1 MNKKLYLLIFISF
14 FSFLLSY
21 SQESINKEKEIK
33 KLLKESGRYFLDL
46 KNEKSLE
53 SANKALE
60 LSLLQNNDELS
71 AKCYNLIG
79 LNFADFSD
87 IDKAIEFYSKGL
99 ILANKTSNDTI
110 KSWLN
115 NNIANAYSFY
125 DVDINKG
132 VEHYKKS
139 LAYSEKLQD
148 EYEIVFT
155 KLNLVTALFKL
166 ENYQN
171 GIGYLNEV
179 KEYVDREGDV
189 EANITLNT
197 LYGNYYNAINEDEK
211 SEQFY
216 LKTVEFCKKNEVGFI
231 NSHVLNAYKTISDFF
246 LKKKNFTKAYEFL
259 HKQDSLKQIVY
270 NEEKLKSV
278 NILGNEIEKQETNR
292 KIEKIEAERL
302 IQEQK
307 IKNSRFIV
315 ILFVI
320 IFSILLLLI
329 LSLYRNNSLRKK
341 SNQELTEANRQL
353 KIAKD
358 KAEEALNVKSQFIS
372 TVSHEL
378 RTPLYGVIGTTDII
392 EEEHIELANSPHLKA
407 LKFSANYLLALVNDI
422 LKVYKIEENKV
433 VLENNLFH
441 LSDKLE
447 TIKDSLET
455 ISRKNNNKIII
466 DVAPEIPEF
475 LIGDNTRLSQIIINL
490 LSNSLKFTNN
500 GTVTIKVDL
509 NEKIDG
515 DYYLNFLVADTGVGI
530 PKKFQD
536 TVFDKFVQIERKE
549 DDYQGTGLGLTIVK
563 KLVELFNGTITLESE
578 ENVGTK
584 INFVIPF
591 KSGESKKEEI
601 IKESEVDLSESIPYR
616 ILVVEDNKINQVVT
630 RRLLENHKFT
640 CEIVD
645 DGYAAIDILEKE
657 SFDAILMDINM
668 PKINGFETSKI
679 IRQKGNTIPIIAVTA
694 FDRQEIEEKAKNA
707 QIDDIIVKPFDSAK
721 LFEVIRQLINK

>member
-1 MNKKLYLLIFISF
+1 MNKKVFLLYLFSF
-14 FSFLLSY
+14 FLFVVGY
-21 SQESINKEKEIK
+21 SQESANKEKEIK

-46 KNEKSLE
+46 KNDKSLE

-60 LSLLQNNDELS
+60 LSLLEKNDELC

-79 LNFADFSD
+79 LNFADFSN
-87 IDKAIEFYSKGL
+87 IDRAIDFYTRGL
-99 ILANKTSNDTI
+99 ECANKTSNDTI
-110 KSWLN
+110 KNWLN
-115 NNIANAYSFY
+115 NNIANAYTFH
-125 DVDINKG
+125 DIDINRG

-139 LAYSEKLQD
+139 LVYSEKLKD
-148 EYEIVFT
+148 EYEIAFT

-166 ENYQN
+166 KNFQN
-171 GIGYLNEV
+171 GIDYLNQV
-179 KEYVDREGDV
+179 KNYVDKEGDV

-197 LYGNYYNAINEDEK
+197 LYGNYYNYLNEDDKAELY
-211 SEQFY
+211 Y
-216 LKTVEFCKKNEVGFI
+216 LKTYDFCKKNDVNFI
-231 NSHVLNAYKTISDFF
+231 NSHVLNAYKTISDFY
-246 LKKKNFTKAYEFL
+246 LKRKDYTKAYEFL

-270 NEEKLKSV
+270 NEDKLKNVSIV
-278 NILGNEIEKQETNR
+278 GNEIEKQEANR
-292 KIEKIEAERL
+292 KIERIEAERL
-302 IQEQK
+302 IQDQK

-320 IFSILLLLI
+320 IFSILLLLV
-329 LSLYRNNSLRKK
+329 LSLYRNNRLRKK
-341 SNQELTEANRQL
+341 SNQDLTEANRQL
-353 KIAKD
+353 KIAKE
-358 KAEEALNVKSQFIS
+358 KAEEALNIKSQFIS

-441 LSDKLE
+441 LKDKLE

-455 ISRKNNNKIII
+455 ISRNNNNKILI
-466 DVAPEIPEF
+466 DVSPKVPEF

-500 GTVTIKVDL
+500 GIVNLKVDL
-509 NEKIDG
+509 KEKVD
-515 DYYLNFLVADTGVGI
+515 DNYYLIFQVADTGVGI
-530 PKKFQD
+530 PKKYQQS
-536 TVFDKFVQIERKE
+536 VFDKFVQIERKE

-563 KLVELFNGTITLESE
+563 KLVELFNGTISLESE

-584 INFVIPF
+584 ITFIIPF
-591 KSGESKKEEI
+591 KSGESRKGQI
-601 IKESEVDLSESIPYR
+601 INETEVDLSESISYK

-630 RRLLENHKFT
+630 KRLLENHKFT
-640 CEIVD
+640 CKIVD
-645 DGYAAIDILEKE
+645 DGYQAIDLLEKE
-657 SFDAILMDINM
+657 NFDAILMDINM

-694 FDRQEIEEKAKNA
+694 FDRQEIEEKANEA
-707 QIDDIIVKPFDSAK
+707 QIDDIIVKPFEPTK
-721 LFEVIRQLINK
+721 LFEIIRKLIKP

>member
-1 MNKKLYLLIFISF
+1 M
-14 FSFLLSY
+14 
-21 SQESINKEKEIK
+21 
-33 KLLKESGRYFLDL
+33 
-46 KNEKSLE
+46 
-53 SANKALE
+53 
-60 LSLLQNNDELS
+60 
-71 AKCYNLIG
+71 
-79 LNFADFSD
+79 
-87 IDKAIEFYSKGL
+87 
-99 ILANKTSNDTI
+99 
-110 KSWLN
+110 
-115 NNIANAYSFY
+115 
-125 DVDINKG
+125 
-132 VEHYKKS
+132 
-139 LAYSEKLQD
+139 
-148 EYEIVFT
+148 
-155 KLNLVTALFKL
+155 
-166 ENYQN
+166 
-171 GIGYLNEV
+171 
-179 KEYVDREGDV
+179 
-189 EANITLNT
+189 
-197 LYGNYYNAINEDEK
+197 
-211 SEQFY
+211 
-216 LKTVEFCKKNEVGFI
+216 
-231 NSHVLNAYKTISDFF
+231 
-246 LKKKNFTKAYEFL
+246 
-259 HKQDSLKQIVY
+259 
-270 NEEKLKSV
+270 
-278 NILGNEIEKQETNR
+278 
-292 KIEKIEAERL
+292 
-302 IQEQK
+302 
-307 IKNSRFIV
+307 
-315 ILFVI
+315 
-320 IFSILLLLI
+320 
-329 LSLYRNNSLRKK
+329 
-341 SNQELTEANRQL
+341 
-353 KIAKD
+353 
-358 KAEEALNVKSQFIS
+358 
-372 TVSHEL
+372 
-378 RTPLYGVIGTTDII
+378 
-392 EEEHIELANSPHLKA
+392 
-407 LKFSANYLLALVNDI
+407 ANYLLALVNDI